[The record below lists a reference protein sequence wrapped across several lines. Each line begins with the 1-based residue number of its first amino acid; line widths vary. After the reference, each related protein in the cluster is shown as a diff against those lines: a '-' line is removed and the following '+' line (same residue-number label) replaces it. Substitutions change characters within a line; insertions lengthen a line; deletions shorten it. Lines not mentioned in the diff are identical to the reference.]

1 MLKTSGYD
9 IFRKDDDTQ
18 GTARG
23 KRIIF
28 TTIPIIP
35 ITMVNPIQILH

>member
-9 IFRKDDDTQ
+9 IFRKDDGTQ
-18 GTARG
+18 ATTRG

-35 ITMVNPIQILH
+35 ITMVNPISFWY